1 MYLKKISKTFLGG
14 FKNDSMKF
22 CFAIL
27 LLHGSHRSYP
37 SRRRACLPNIC
48 LNRTL
53 LKHKSLE
60 IGLIFCSHDFNST
73 SFLITFHLSNN
84 NFAGQAYP
92 PSDGLD
98 DEASISNRLGP
109 AVKKNQLAPKI
120 KMNMNVTDHFTIKPS
135 DYGGYVDDLDLT
147 LLDKNHDVAESQDW

>member
-1 MYLKKISKTFLGG
+1 M
-14 FKNDSMKF
+14 
-22 CFAIL
+22 
-27 LLHGSHRSYP
+27 LHGSHRSYP

-73 SFLITFHLSNN
+73 SFLITFHLFNN

-109 AVKKNQLAPKI
+109 AVKKNQLAPK
-120 KMNMNVTDHFTIKPS
+120 KKMNMNMNVTDHFKIKPS
-135 DYGGYVDDLDLT
+135 DYGGYIDDLDLT
-147 LLDKNHDVAESQDW
+147 LLDAHYDVAESQDW